1 MNKELIIKKIIIES
15 FENIKNYLI
24 IKYKNKP
31 YYLPIKNGSVDII
44 VKNSDGEEVGLKYLE
59 IGDNIKFKAFQDNE
73 NKIIIKKIYISTK
86 YRFNSE
92 SSEDLDLF

>member
-1 MNKELIIKKIIIES
+1 MNKDIIVKRIIINS
-15 FENIKNYLI
+15 FENIKDYLI

-31 YYLPIKNGSVDII
+31 YFLSVKNGSVDTI
-44 VKNSDGEEVGLKYLE
+44 VKNSNGEEVGLKYLE
-59 IGDNIKFKAFQDNE
+59 IGDNIKFKGFKDNE